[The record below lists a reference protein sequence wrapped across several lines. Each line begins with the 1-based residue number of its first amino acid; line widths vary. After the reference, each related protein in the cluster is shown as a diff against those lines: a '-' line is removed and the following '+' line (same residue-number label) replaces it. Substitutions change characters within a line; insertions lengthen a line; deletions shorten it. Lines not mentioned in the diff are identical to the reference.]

1 MEGHAAGKL
10 PSWDLHRGGLTFPH
24 SGRHVNGRENY
35 RPVEEKAERLIR
47 RERAHAAASVK
58 GPGEVGEERALPFS
72 H

>member
-10 PSWDLHRGGLTFPH
+10 PSWDFHRGGLTFPH

-47 RERAHAAASVK
+47 RERAASVK
-58 GPGEVGEERALPFS
+58 GPGEVGAERALPLS
-72 H
+72 D